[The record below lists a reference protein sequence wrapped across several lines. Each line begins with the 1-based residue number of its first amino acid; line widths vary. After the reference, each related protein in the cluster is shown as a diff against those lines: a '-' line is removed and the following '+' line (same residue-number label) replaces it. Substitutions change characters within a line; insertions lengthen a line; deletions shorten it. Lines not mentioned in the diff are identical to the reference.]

1 MQVSSRLLLVWGVV
15 DNYPTATSSS
25 PFYSSMLLAW
35 STTEIIRY
43 TYFMLNLVGIVPGL
57 LTWLRYNTFYVLY
70 PVGITSEMLLIF
82 KASNTAV
89 ADNAWQQWVFRGIL
103 LAYVPGSCFLSS
115 LIMGRRNILC

>member
-1 MQVSSRLLLVWGVV
+1 
-15 DNYPTATSSS
+15 
-25 PFYSSMLLAW
+25 MLLAW

-43 TYFMLNLVGIVPGL
+43 TYFMLNLVGSVPGL

-82 KASNTAV
+82 NASNTV

-103 LAYVPGSCFLSS
+103 LGYIPGSWFLSS
-115 LIMGRRNILC
+115 LIMGTRNILC